1 MSLHFARSCARLL
14 LPFLSLLLV
23 ACSGHRPPP
32 EGFDE
37 AALKYRAAGYQPAM
51 KRPTREWQA
60 TWALNQTLLDV
71 AWVAPQPGASAAP
84 LILYLPGLG
93 EPARGGEL
101 WRRAWAEAGYA
112 VLSLQMPDDGRAV
125 YSSAEAQAGAFRA
138 LAQRHFSPAALQAR
152 LNAVRLAL
160 AEVRRR
166 AQAGDP
172 AFAGVDTSRLL
183 VAGFDLGAQ
192 TAAAL
197 AGERDADEQPAL
209 SPAPLA
215 AILLSPYVEAQRD
228 PARFAR
234 IAAPLLSIT
243 GPQDEDPL
251 SWQPAL
257 QRQALWAGVQA
268 PGSYQLLAQAGHMS
282 LSGSAPER
290 HAGTRDEEGGRGPG
304 GPGMGGPPPSL
315 AYGDEGGERRGDDR
329 RGGPGGRQ
337 GPRGFGAGER
347 IDYRQVAAIQAVSLA
362 FLDAS
367 VRGSIPAQQWL
378 QQAAP
383 SWLGRQATLQ
393 VKPLP

>member
-1 MSLHFARSCARLL
+1 MSLHLTSSSARLL
-14 LPFLSLLLV
+14 LPFFATLLM

-37 AALKYRAAGYQPAM
+37 APLKYREAGYQPAV

-60 TWALNQTLLDV
+60 TWALNQSLLDV
-71 AWVAPQPGASAAP
+71 AWVAPQAGAAAAP
-84 LILYLPGLG
+84 LMLYLPGLG

-112 VLSLQMPDDGRAV
+112 VLSLQLPDDGRAV
-125 YSSAEAQAGAFRA
+125 FSSAEAQAGAFRA
-138 LAQRHFSPAALQAR
+138 LARKHFSEAALQAR
-152 LNAVRLAL
+152 LNVVRLAL

-166 AQAGDP
+166 AQSGDP
-172 AFAGVDTSRLL
+172 AFAGVEVSQVL

-197 AGERDADEQPAL
+197 AGERDAGAPPAL

-257 QRQALWAGVQA
+257 QRQGLWAGVQV
-268 PGSYQLLAQAGHMS
+268 PGSYQLLAQAGHLS

-290 HAGTRDEEGGRGPG
+290 RVGKRGEEGGGGP

-315 AYGDEGGERRGDDR
+315 AYGDERGDQCSE
-329 RGGPGGRQ
+329 RGGPGGRP
-337 GPRGFGAGER
+337 GPRGFSRGER
-347 IDYRQVAAIQAVSLA
+347 MDYRQVAAIQAVSLA
-362 FLDAS
+362 FIDAR
-367 VRGSIPAQQWL
+367 VRGSAAAQQWL
-378 QQAAP
+378 QQDAAG
-383 SWLGRQATLQ
+383 WLGRNASLQ
-393 VKPLP
+393 GK

>member
-1 MSLHFARSCARLL
+1 MSLQFARSCARLL
-14 LPFLSLLLV
+14 LPPLSLLLA

-37 AALKYRAAGYQPAM
+37 VALKYREAGYQPAA

-60 TWALNQTLLDV
+60 TWALNQSLLDV
-71 AWVAPQPGASAAP
+71 AWVAPQPGAAPAP
-84 LILYLPGLG
+84 LIVYLPGLG

-125 YSSAEAQAGAFRA
+125 YSSVEAQAGAFRA
-138 LAQRHFSPAALQAR
+138 LAQKHFSGTALQAR

-166 AQAGDP
+166 AQSGDP
-172 AFAGVDTSRLL
+172 AFTGVDASRVL

-197 AGERDADEQPAL
+197 AGERDAGAQPAL

-234 IAAPLLSIT
+234 ITAPVLSIT

-257 QRQALWAGVQA
+257 QRQALWAGVQV
-268 PGSYQLLAQAGHMS
+268 PGSYQLLAQAGHMA
-282 LSGSAPER
+282 LSGSASEHP
-290 HAGTRDEEGGRGPG
+290 AG
-304 GPGMGGPPPSL
+304 
-315 AYGDEGGERRGDDR
+315 RRG
-329 RGGPGGRQ
+329 
-337 GPRGFGAGER
+337 E
-347 IDYRQVAAIQAVSLA
+347 
-362 FLDAS
+362 
-367 VRGSIPAQQWL
+367 
-378 QQAAP
+378 
-383 SWLGRQATLQ
+383 
-393 VKPLP
+393 